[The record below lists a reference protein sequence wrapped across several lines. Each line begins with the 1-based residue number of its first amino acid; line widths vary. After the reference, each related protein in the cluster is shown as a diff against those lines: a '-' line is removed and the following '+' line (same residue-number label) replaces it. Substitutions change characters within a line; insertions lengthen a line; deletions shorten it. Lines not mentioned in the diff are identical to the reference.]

1 MGRESDIG
9 VSVLWVLSSDVWS
22 WIFGS
27 FSLEELV
34 IEVKHEIVIISIVSL
49 SILVVIPVVSPVV
62 V

>member
-1 MGRESDIG
+1 VGRESDIG

-22 WIFGS
+22 WIFLS
-27 FSLEELV
+27 VSLEELV

>member
-1 MGRESDIG
+1 VGRESDIG
-9 VSVLWVLSSDVWS
+9 VSILWVLASDVWS
-22 WIFGS
+22 WIFLS
-27 FSLEELV
+27 ISLEELV

>member
-1 MGRESDIG
+1 VGRESDIG